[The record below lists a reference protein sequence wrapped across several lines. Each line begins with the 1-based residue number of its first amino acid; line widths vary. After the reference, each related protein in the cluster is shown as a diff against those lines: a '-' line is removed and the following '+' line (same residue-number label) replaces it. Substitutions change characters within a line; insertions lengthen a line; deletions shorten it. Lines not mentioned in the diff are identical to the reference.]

1 MIKTSTGCETICLTS
16 LAYGDFEYFEVD
28 CLEDI
33 EEAYR
38 DFDKRIAHDTDIELQ
53 YIDGCLTGYSTYHIE
68 NIFELVEE
76 FDADI
81 QEVRDSFNATTSIEE
96 TRDVLDE
103 KNYFYIEGHSKL
115 NAFIEYVE
123 EYLNYFDDMDDRFKY
138 YIDYE
143 KLMRDFEIEDLRIE
157 EINYT
162 TYLFIY

>member
-1 MIKTSTGCETICLTS
+1 MIKISTICETICLTS
-16 LAYGDFEYFEVD
+16 LAYGHFEYFEVG

-38 DFDKRIAHDTDIELQ
+38 DFDERIAHDTDVELQ
-53 YIDGCLTGYSTYHIE
+53 YIDGCLNGYSTYHIE

-76 FDADI
+76 YEVDI
-81 QEVRDSFNATTSIEE
+81 EEVRDLFNATTSLEE
-96 TRDVLDE
+96 TRSLLE
-103 KNYFYIEGHSKL
+103 ERNYFYIDGHSKL

-123 EYLNYFDDMDDRFKY
+123 EYLNYFQGMKERFKY

-143 KLMRDFEIEDLRIE
+143 KLMLDFEIEGLRIE